1 MLAVLAGLA
10 ADACYGEPRGWHP
23 LVAFGQLAERLER
36 ARNDRTV
43 ARGAQ
48 AAALLVGGPALVVAS
63 LVSFLAPVPAW
74 TAVAGLVW
82 LSVGRRALAY
92 HARPVATALADGDLT
107 AARAATGCLVSRDT
121 GAMDEVAL
129 RRATIESVLE
139 NSADAI
145 TAPLVWAA
153 IGSLA
158 GPAGAAAAVTAHRLG
173 NTLDAMWGYRTERF
187 AAFGQSAAK
196 LDDVL
201 NWPAARMTAA
211 GFAVFGGAAAWRCWR
226 EQAASCASPNAGPVM
241 CAGAG
246 ALGVTLGGPAIYHG
260 RWQDKTEIGCGQ
272 PPVAGDI
279 ERALGLVDRTV
290 ALVAGVVVLW
300 GLM

>member
-1 MLAVLAGLA
+1 M
-10 ADACYGEPRGWHP
+10 
-23 LVAFGQLAERLER
+23 
-36 ARNDRTV
+36 
-43 ARGAQ
+43 
-48 AAALLVGGPALVVAS
+48 
-63 LVSFLAPVPAW
+63 
-74 TAVAGLVW
+74 
-82 LSVGRRALAY
+82 
-92 HARPVATALADGDLT
+92 
-107 AARAATGCLVSRDT
+107 
-121 GAMDEVAL
+121 
-129 RRATIESVLE
+129 
-139 NSADAI
+139 
-145 TAPLVWAA
+145 WAA

-158 GPAGAAAAVTAHRLG
+158 GPAGAAAAVTAHRLA

-187 AAFGQSAAK
+187 AAFGQTAAK